1 MRTSELTNEISAAL
15 SKAQGEMEVAPKD
28 SVNPHFKSS
37 YANLAACVRAAR
49 PALAKHG
56 LCVIQSIEFN
66 ESSKIVGV
74 LTRLSHQSG
83 QYFEADTWC
92 QPRSLAPQDIGSCA
106 TYLKRYGFSAMV
118 GLITE
123 EDDDGNAASG
133 HTAQPASKAT
143 PTPRPPF
150 QSAPEPRP
158 AIKAANPHPTAPIS
172 AQEPSDLIPALPGG
186 AGISELQRKRFFALA
201 HKADWGENETKA
213 YIEKAWGYKNIM
225 LLDRKKYDHIC
236 GLLEKQV
243 PFSDAWDRLIESLA
257 ARV

>member
-28 SVNPHFKSS
+28 SINPHFNSHF
-37 YANLAACVRAAR
+37 ANLASCITAAR
-49 PALAKHG
+49 PALAKNG
-56 LCVIQSIEFN
+56 LCVIQSVELN
-66 ESSKIVGV
+66 ETIKMVGV
-74 LTRLSHQSG
+74 VTRLSHQSG

-106 TYLKRYGFSAMV
+106 TYLKRYSFSAMV
-118 GLITE
+118 GLISE

-133 HTAQPASKAT
+133 KVAQSTPQPRQALPAAKHAQP
-143 PTPRPPF
+143 
-150 QSAPEPRP
+150 
-158 AIKAANPHPTAPIS
+158 HPSAPIS
-172 AQEPSDLIPALPGG
+172 AQEPGDLIPALPGG
-186 AGISELQRKRFFALA
+186 RGVSELQIKRMYALM
-201 HKADWGENETKA
+201 HKADWGPDETDS
-213 YIEKAWGYKNIM
+213 YLEKAWGFKNKTM
-225 LLDRKKYDHIC
+225 LNKKQYDHIC